1 MARVLAITASQK
13 PQIFERY
20 CYCGDMKSQT
30 GIRIPSPLNSSSSDR
45 ISNGKNLI
53 KRGEIY

>member
-1 MARVLAITASQK
+1 MARVLAITASHK

-45 ISNGKNLI
+45 ISNGNNLI
-53 KRGEIY
+53 KRG